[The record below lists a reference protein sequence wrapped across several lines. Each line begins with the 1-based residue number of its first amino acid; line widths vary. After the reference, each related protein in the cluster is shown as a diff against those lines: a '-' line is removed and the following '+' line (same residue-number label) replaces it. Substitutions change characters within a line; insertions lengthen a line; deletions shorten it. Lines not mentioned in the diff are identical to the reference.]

1 MRYVDRTEAGR
12 ILAGHVAAALAD
24 TGPIGVPLVL
34 GIPRGGVIV
43 AAPVARRL
51 GGELNVVLARKIGAP
66 GYPELALGA
75 VGEGGVVVFVDD
87 VVDGLGVSAEVRDE
101 LTRRAQQELEDRL
114 VAYRRVK
121 PSPEV
126 AGRVVVVVDDG
137 VATGAT
143 FRATL
148 GTIRARNPGLLVAA
162 IPVGPIDT
170 TGDLAGEADVLV
182 CPERPR
188 WFRAVGQWY
197 DEFTQVSD
205 QEVVAA
211 LTSGGTEASG
221 I

>member
-24 TGPIGVPLVL
+24 VGEAAAPLVL

-43 AAPVARRL
+43 AAPVAQRL
-51 GGELNVVLARKIGAP
+51 SGELNVVLARKIGAP

-75 VGEGGVVVFVDD
+75 VGEGGTVVFVDE
-87 VVDGLGVSAEVRDE
+87 VVDGLGVSTRVLDE
-101 LTRRAQQELEDRL
+101 LTRQAQRELDERL
-114 VAYRRVK
+114 TTYRQVK
-121 PSPEV
+121 PSPDV
-126 AGRVVVVVDDG
+126 TGRVVVVVDDG

-148 GTIRARNPGLLVAA
+148 ATIRAEQPKLLVGA

-170 TGDLAGEADVLV
+170 TKDLAREADIII

-197 DEFTQVSD
+197 DEFNQVSD
-205 QEVVAA
+205 HEVVLA
-211 LTSGGTEASG
+211 LGG
-221 I
+221 